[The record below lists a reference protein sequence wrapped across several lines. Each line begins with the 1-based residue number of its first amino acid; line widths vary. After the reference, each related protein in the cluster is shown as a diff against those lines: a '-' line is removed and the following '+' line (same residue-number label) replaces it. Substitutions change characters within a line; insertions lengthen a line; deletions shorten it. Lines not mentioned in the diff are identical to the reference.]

1 MSYVPIEI
9 DFEGK
14 NCLVVGGGEIAYK
27 KMCTFYES
35 GATISVIAPDISE
48 KISRNDRIIK
58 KCRKWK
64 PDDVETFFFV
74 IAATSSD
81 EVNAEVE
88 SECKKRNILCLN
100 VSKGKHEISLP
111 AIHKQG
117 DIVVSVSTGGKSP
130 RVSQYIREKISE
142 FVTEDLAEL
151 NDKMGELRSQIQ
163 KDESLTLEE
172 KREQYDQFFE
182 SELRKI
188 HS

>member
-1 MSYVPIEI
+1 ME
-9 DFEGK
+9 
-14 NCLVVGGGEIAYK
+14 A
-27 KMCTFYES
+27 
-35 GATISVIAPDISE
+35 
-48 KISRNDRIIK
+48 
-58 KCRKWK
+58 
-64 PDDVETFFFV
+64 
-74 IAATSSD
+74 
-81 EVNAEVE
+81 
-88 SECKKRNILCLN
+88 ECKKRNILCLN
-100 VSKGKHEISLP
+100 VSKGFHEISLP

-172 KREQYDQFFE
+172 KRELYDQFFE